1 MDLITD
7 HIAAFATAALAVSA
21 LVIFLILRRIYVL
34 QRRYKTLLATVD
46 RLQKE
51 SSDHANQLDA
61 LKTRVAE
68 LGEQLKHT
76 RERQDQLEQ
85 RETLLR
91 TYDPAIQLAHKGA
104 DVDELISA
112 CGLSKG
118 EAELIMM
125 LHRKSAEHTL

>member
-1 MDLITD
+1 MDLVINHITL
-7 HIAAFATAALAVSA
+7 FVTAALAA
-21 LVIFLILRRIYVL
+21 LVMFLICWRIYAS

-46 RLQKE
+46 ALQKE
-51 SSDHANQLDA
+51 SNDHANQLNA
-61 LKTRVAE
+61 LKARSAE
-68 LGEQLKHT
+68 LGEHLKHT

-85 RETLLR
+85 RETLSR

-125 LHRKSAEHTL
+125 LHRNSAAHTL

>member
-1 MDLITD
+1 MDLVINHI
-7 HIAAFATAALAVSA
+7 HIALFVTAALAA
-21 LVIFLILRRIYVL
+21 LVMLLICWRIYAS

-46 RLQKE
+46 ALQKE
-51 SSDHANQLDA
+51 SHDHANQLNA
-61 LKTRVAE
+61 LKARSAE
-68 LGEQLKHT
+68 LGEHLKHT

-85 RETLLR
+85 RETLSR

-104 DVDELISA
+104 DVGELISA

-125 LHRKSAEHTL
+125 LHRNSAAHTL